1 MSPDTDAIVRA
12 RAPAAAH
19 GRSRVIVG
27 RWLPVVPVAI
37 YGLIVYP
44 FVYRNVLG
52 EPDLERMALA
62 LLYGTTTGLK
72 QAAGF
77 HYDLRVSFGYYAAL
91 QHLLPRS
98 VLLDTTTLIAAI
110 NLIGFACAVAT
121 VAFLALYASR
131 LFGKRVAFA
140 ACMLFG
146 LSPVW
151 LELGTSGHPQVP
163 AMALW
168 LLGAWLLT
176 FIADASVGR
185 WRRLAL
191 AAAGLIVT
199 LAALTVRIDV
209 ALAFPFVAVAGREEE
224 MAAPRIWLRACAMR
238 LLVLAVAFAAF
249 MAIQL
254 HWYAATGGNV
264 SYATK
269 FFSTFYKLA
278 MLPKGLVV
286 FVLATGIAT
295 LACAAMLIWM
305 PSTRRVRPIH
315 FLAIALLA
323 APTLAFWLPN
333 PTPARHMLFATLAAA
348 LFVSLALAAWAR
360 PGQLIALAVLLPL
373 ANQACAA
380 ATHGLIARHYDWAYP
395 QLASRRAT
403 DSVPLDAFP
412 LDHEAK
418 QQAYMLLRE
427 EGLAFAHA
435 CKGHVLVFAEEPRYM
450 MMSLVEADPTMRLTT
465 LQEGPFSVIQVAGRR
480 CTADFVA
487 KSGTWHE
494 DVMGRF
500 LSSGRDAT
508 WPIYFQGA
516 RRTVY
521 DRTPV
526 PAGRSFCIDL
536 PPGLPAQQGC
546 TPGA

>member
-19 GRSRVIVG
+19 VRSRVLFG
-27 RWLPVVPVAI
+27 RWLAAVPVVI

-44 FVYRNVLG
+44 FIYRDVLG

-91 QHLLPRS
+91 YHLLPRS
-98 VLLDTTTLIAAI
+98 VLLDSTRLIAAI

-121 VAFLALYASR
+121 LAFLALYASR
-131 LFGKRVAFA
+131 LFGRRVAFV

-163 AMALW
+163 AMAVW

-176 FIADASVGR
+176 FIADARVKWWGR
-185 WRRLAL
+185 AAL
-191 AAAGLIVT
+191 GVAALITTV
-199 LAALTVRIDV
+199 AALTVRVDV

-224 MAAPRIWLRACAMR
+224 MTAPRIWLRASGQR
-238 LLVLAVAFAAF
+238 LLVLAVAFAVF

-254 HWYAATGGNV
+254 HWYAGTGGNV
-264 SYATK
+264 SFATK
-269 FFSTFYKLA
+269 FFATFYKLA
-278 MLPKGLVV
+278 IVPKGLIV

-295 LACAAMLIWM
+295 LACAALLVWM
-305 PSTRRVRPIH
+305 PSTRRVRPVHI
-315 FLAIALLA
+315 LAIGLLA

-333 PTPARHMLFATLAAA
+333 PTPARHLLFATLAVA
-348 LFVSLALAAWAR
+348 LFVALALAAWTR
-360 PGQLIALAVLLPL
+360 SGQLIALAVLLPL

-380 ATHGLIARHYDWAYP
+380 VTHRLIVRHYDWAYP
-395 QLASRRAT
+395 QLVARRAT
-403 DSVPLDAFP
+403 DSVPIDAFP

-418 QQAYMLLRE
+418 QRAYMLLRE
-427 EGLAFAHA
+427 EGRAFARA

-450 MMSLVEADPTMRLTT
+450 MMSLVETDRTMRLRQ
-465 LQEGPFSVIQVAGRR
+465 LQEGPFSIIQASGRR
-480 CTADFVA
+480 CTADFVE

-500 LSSGRDAT
+500 LASGRDPA
-508 WPIYFQGA
+508 WPIYFQEA
-516 RRTVY
+516 RHTVY

-526 PAGRSFCIDL
+526 PPGRSFCIDL
-536 PPGLPAQQGC
+536 PPQLPSQQGC
-546 TPGA
+546 APGA